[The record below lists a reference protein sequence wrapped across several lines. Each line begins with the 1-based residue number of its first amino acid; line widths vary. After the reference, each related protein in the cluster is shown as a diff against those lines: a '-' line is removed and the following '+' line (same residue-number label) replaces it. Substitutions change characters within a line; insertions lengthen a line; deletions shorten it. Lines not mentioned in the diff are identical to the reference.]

1 MRRTR
6 TLDLTSPGWESIF
19 NEMSNKA
26 NIILR
31 RTREKKIT
39 AHNLTTA
46 QRQTVADAFGNMIE
60 YKSDGELGGR
70 LVSNNDI
77 KVSEMIEGRDY
88 TFGTK
93 DNVFAVYGL
102 PDDKVAPWSPGA
114 TIFAPPALPKHK
126 ALYQTLRYF
135 GL

>member
-26 NIILR
+26 NTILR
-31 RTREKKIT
+31 GIRSKHIT
-39 AHNLTTA
+39 AQNLTTA
-46 QRQTVADAFGNMIE
+46 QRQTIADAFGNMIE

-102 PDDKVAPWSPGA
+102 PDDKVTRWSPGA
-114 TIFAPPALPKHK
+114 TIFAPPTVPKHK